1 MNTKSLEIWIAIF
14 SFLIVI
20 FAISNSILESNI
32 QSKQDN
38 VMNQLINSHYEMS
51 RAIAM
56 DQLVI
61 LEYFNQLGD
70 NKSYSQIEKSD
81 EIKNWSSQATTYLK
95 NAKSSLD
102 KHLDAKKELSNMKFW
117 SLILNIF
124 LVTLS
129 VINAFLAIL
138 LAKKD

>member
-1 MNTKSLEIWIAIF
+1 MNTKSLKIWIAIF

-20 FAISNSILESNI
+20 LVISNSILESNI

-38 VMNQLINSHYEMS
+38 VTNQLINSHYEMS

-56 DQLVI
+56 DQVVI

-70 NKSYSQIEKSD
+70 NKSYSQIEEYN
-81 EIKNWSSQATTYLK
+81 EIKNWSSQSTTYLK

-102 KHLDAKKELSNMKFW
+102 KHFDAKEGLSRMKFW
-117 SLILNIF
+117 NLILKIF